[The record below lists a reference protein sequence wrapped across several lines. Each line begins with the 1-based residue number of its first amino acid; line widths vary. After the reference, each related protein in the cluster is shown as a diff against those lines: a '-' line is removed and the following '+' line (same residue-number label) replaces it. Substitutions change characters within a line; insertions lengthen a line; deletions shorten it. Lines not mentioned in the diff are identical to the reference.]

1 MQLRQPFLDHID
13 KLDWKELS
21 SNPNAVLLLE
31 QNLDKIDWTWL
42 VFNSNAVHILEQNPE
57 KIHWSFLCKIV
68 NKYTQQYVLYGFPL
82 QFFPSSTMQM

>member
-31 QNLDKIDWTWL
+31 QNLDKIDWTEL
-42 VFNSNAVHILEQNPE
+42 SRNPIIFE
-57 KIHWSFLCKIV
+57 EECGYLLK
-68 NKYTQQYVLYGFPL
+68 
-82 QFFPSSTMQM
+82 